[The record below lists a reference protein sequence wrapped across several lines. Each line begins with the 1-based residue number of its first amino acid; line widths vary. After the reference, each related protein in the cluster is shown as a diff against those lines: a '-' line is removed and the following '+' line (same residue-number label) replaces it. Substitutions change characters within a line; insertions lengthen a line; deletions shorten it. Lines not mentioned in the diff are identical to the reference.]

1 MSTSNEDI
9 YNNHVKTLSISVK
22 HVMGYIEAMVPKDKK
37 TISEIYPVEMSE
49 TQKDYI
55 INHLQYIYDNL
66 VKR

>member
-1 MSTSNEDI
+1 MSES
-9 YNNHVKTLSISVK
+9 LSIRLS
-22 HVMGYIEAMVPKDKK
+22 HVVRYINAMVPKDKK